1 MVVLIAAFSYALCA
15 AAFLVV
21 TILTAV
27 SRSETRYKRALFAAA
42 GLTFAWAAGTFVQYL
57 EPDAGVAWN
66 AATGILEHLRSLAWL
81 FVIGFVLFF
90 AYGKRFD
97 RTFSLLLT
105 VGIAGS
111 VLFLVGSDFYS
122 LISPTEQNLTL
133 VRLYFVAHVV
143 LAVCGMLVIENLFR
157 NSGIEARWAVKTLC
171 FGVGTI
177 FAYDFFLFTEASLF
191 GRVDADLIA
200 ARGFVVTLTAP
211 LILVAAARAK
221 RWPIDLHM
229 SRQLVFHSAT
239 LLGAGGY
246 LIAISGATYYIST
259 LDTAWGISMRVVF
272 VTVAVLAMA
281 LVLTSGTTQARIRD
295 FINRNFFSYKYDY
308 RSEWLKFIDSISSSS
323 AHVGIPD
330 RIVRAIGNIVESTS
344 GALWVY
350 EEEDRAYQPAANWN
364 MGEVMPSFS
373 ASEALM
379 TALAANGS
387 VFDLTKGEIDGRPAT
402 IPAIPKWLAE
412 HPRAWLAIGLIR
424 GETMVAFAVLGHPR
438 APRQMTWEDYTLLQ
452 TAARQAASYVA
463 EELSARSLARAR
475 RFEDFNRQFAFVVHD
490 IKNLAGQLS
499 LILKNAEKHGDNPEF
514 QKDVLA
520 TVGDSVERM
529 HEMLEHL
536 RAGRQGAGQ
545 PSRTDLC
552 ALLGLLS
559 DNWRLRSSAVALE
572 LPNQPV
578 WVRGDSERLS
588 AIATHLVQNAIDAS
602 GPGKPVIVRVS
613 EKSTNAE
620 HVLLSVTDQ
629 GPGMDRKFI
638 EEKLFQPLDSTKTTG
653 YGIGA
658 FQVRQL
664 ARELGGQLS
673 VESSPGRGTTMSVQL
688 SRAGDRET
696 PLDARHAPA
705 IAETGSARG

>member
-15 AAFLVV
+15 AAFFVV
-21 TILTAV
+21 TVLTAL
-27 SRSETRYKRALFAAA
+27 SRSESRYKRALFAAGA
-42 GLTFAWAAGTFVQYL
+42 LTFAWAAATFVLYL
-57 EPDAGVAWN
+57 EPDVGAAWS

-81 FVIGFVLFF
+81 LVIGFVLFF

-97 RTFSLLLT
+97 RTFTVLLVAGT
-105 VGIAGS
+105 AGS
-111 VLFLVGSDFYS
+111 VLFLVGAELYGLFSS
-122 LISPTEQNLTL
+122 VEQNSTL
-133 VRLYFVAHVV
+133 VRTNFIAHVV
-143 LAVCGMLVIENLFR
+143 LAVCGLLVAENLFR
-157 NSGIEARWAVKTLC
+157 NSGSEARWAVKTLC

-191 GRVDADLIA
+191 GRVDPDLIA

-239 LLGAGGY
+239 LLVAGGY

-259 LDTAWGISMRVVF
+259 LDTAWGITMRVVF
-272 VTVAVLAMA
+272 VTVAVLVMA

-323 AHVGIPD
+323 AQVGIPD

-364 MGEVMPSFS
+364 MGEVLPSFS
-373 ASEALM
+373 AREPLM
-379 TALAANGS
+379 AALAADGA
-387 VFDLTKGEIDGRPAT
+387 VFDLTKDEIDGRPAT
-402 IPAIPKWLAE
+402 MPAMPKWLAE
-412 HPRAWLAIGLIR
+412 HPRAWLAVGLIR
-424 GETMVAFAVLGHPR
+424 GGTMVAFAVLGNSR
-438 APRQMTWEDYTLLQ
+438 APRKMTWEDYTLLQ

-536 RAGRQGAGQ
+536 RAGRQANGQ
-545 PSRTDLC
+545 RSRTDLC
-552 ALLGLLS
+552 ALLAALS
-559 DNWRLRSSAVALE
+559 SHWRLRSPGVALE
-572 LPNQPV
+572 LPGQPV

-588 AIATHLVQNAIDAS
+588 AIANHLVQNAIDAS
-602 GPGKPVIVRVS
+602 GAGKSVIVRVA
-613 EKSTNAE
+613 EKSKPAE
-620 HVLLSVTDQ
+620 FALLSVTDK

-638 EEKLFQPLDSTKTTG
+638 EEKLFQPLDSTKSTG

-673 VESSPGRGTTMSVQL
+673 VESTPGRGTTMNVEL
-688 SRAGDRET
+688 PLAGDRET
-696 PLDARHAPA
+696 PLEPRDAAG
-705 IAETGSARG
+705 IAETGIARA